1 MSKLRV
7 SDALIRL
14 LMCLLSLWQF
24 YADANEA
31 ESWLNERLALVGT
44 NDYGVD
50 EPSAQALL
58 HRHKDLE
65 GEINAY
71 TGDIQSLNTQA
82 DKLIKAG
89 ISTLE
94 VPFFS
99 FLVRGRYCVM
109 ACCWCQC
116 RI

>member
-1 MSKLRV
+1 M
-7 SDALIRL
+7 
-14 LMCLLSLWQF
+14 
-24 YADANEA
+24 NEC
-31 ESWLNERLALVGT
+31 LALVGT

-58 HRHKDLE
+58 QRHKDLE

-82 DKLIKAG
+82 EKLIQDG

-94 VPFFS
+94 VNKKKKKIFVK
-99 FLVRGRYCVM
+99 FLLLIKGLILVN
-109 ACCWCQC
+109 
-116 RI
+116 